1 VLVYTLKIL
10 TKLVNFRHLKI
21 GRRSRAREREENRIY
36 QPPTIKDKIYLL
48 KRSELAETA
57 LPTESGWPW
66 DDLADQGGAV
76 VPDNGVA
83 THEIRPETHD

>member
-36 QPPTIKDKIYLL
+36 QPPTIKDKIYL
-48 KRSELAETA
+48 
-57 LPTESGWPW
+57 
-66 DDLADQGGAV
+66 
-76 VPDNGVA
+76 
-83 THEIRPETHD
+83 